1 MLNLLAG
8 SGWFGSYRRSVCT
21 GRAGMHTGYRATH
34 PRQVY
39 SGFTIRAF
47 DMLALKLTLV
57 PSFLL
62 IVSMSGKWWGPA
74 IAGWLAGL
82 PVVAGPILYLLVL
95 QHGASFGAQAATLSL
110 AAILASEAFNF
121 GYAWTCRVANWR
133 VALAAGLAAW
143 FACANALALLPGASN
158 TSPAF
163 AWPASTAWALA
174 AAALG
179 VGFGNAFLPNSRALA
194 KGAPLT
200 RIDLAGRM
208 LAGIALTLIVTA
220 LSGRLG
226 AGWSG
231 LLAVF
236 PLMGVVLSVASH
248 RAHGPAFVIALLRG
262 MVAGRFS
269 FGAFCLFLSFALTR
283 EPAFAAFAQAAALA
297 VLVQG
302 LTKRLTKS
310 RARAADEA
318 THPRPATSSAGH
330 GTGIRTD
337 S

>member
-1 MLNLLAG
+1 
-8 SGWFGSYRRSVCT
+8 
-21 GRAGMHTGYRATH
+21 
-34 PRQVY
+34 
-39 SGFTIRAF
+39 
-47 DMLALKLTLV
+47 MLALKLTLV

-95 QHGASFGAQAATLSL
+95 QHGASFGAHAATLSL

-143 FACANALALLPGASN
+143 FACANALALLPISSLASAPP
-158 TSPAF
+158 TSPASAALATSAMSATSMASASFSAF
-163 AWPASTAWALA
+163 AWSSSTAWALA

-179 VGFGNAFLPNSRALA
+179 VGFGNAFLPKSRAVA
-194 KGAPLT
+194 KGASLT

-208 LAGIALTLIVTA
+208 LAGIALTLLVTA

-236 PLMGVVLSVASH
+236 PLMGVVLSVSSH

-283 EPAFAAFAQAAALA
+283 EPALAAFAQAAALA
-297 VLVQG
+297 VCVQG
-302 LTKRLTKS
+302 LTKRLAKKS
-310 RARAADEA
+310 HRGA
-318 THPRPATSSAGH
+318 SASFASNDAH
-330 GTGIRTD
+330 DSGIRTD